1 MKKVIKFHANW
12 CAPCV
17 SYAPTFEQVTSHL
30 TGWEVEMYNID
41 TPEGIEMSIAYAVTS
56 IPSTV
61 IMVDGSEPKVIVGA
75 LSEEELV
82 RALLP

>member
-1 MKKVIKFHANW
+1 MKKVIKFHADW

-17 SYAPTFEQVTSHL
+17 AYKPTFAEVTSKL
-30 TGWEVEMYNID
+30 KGWEIEEYNID
-41 TPEGIEMSIAYAVTS
+41 TPRGVEYSIAYAVTS

-75 LSEEELV
+75 LSAEEL
-82 RALLP
+82 AKELI

>member
-1 MKKVIKFHANW
+1 MKKVIKFYADW

-17 SYAPTFEQVTSHL
+17 TYAPTFKQITDQL
-30 TGWEVEMYNID
+30 KGWEVETYNID
-41 TPEGIEMSIAYAVTS
+41 TPEGVEYSIAYAVTS

-75 LSEEELV
+75 LSAEEL
-82 RALLP
+82 AKELI